1 MTTTEILSRIKILDP
16 QAERCELDGKQYIYS
31 MYSDLHGVQVKDP
44 AICAAFDKLNMQTTE
59 KSLAETNKPIGK
71 TAAAKAAAKLAARQ
85 TPDGRRITSKSN
97 GKKGGREP
105 INVLDMAAG
114 FVKHSTDQ
122 DGAGIRHFRESW
134 YSFRAGVW
142 RENPDVDFEA
152 QLTDFIQNRF
162 YLDVPRISRALL
174 GDVVLNLKSA
184 GLCHIP
190 SDRQE
195 PFYISGAGSETALF
209 NMKNGLLDRVTM
221 ELRPHTPDLFSTV
234 QLPYD
239 YRPDALCPRWEQYLQ
254 EVQAETPENIRL
266 LKLMFGL
273 CLIPETRF
281 NVAFYLYGEGGTG
294 KSVCLHVL
302 TKLIGEHNICCIPL
316 NRFGEKFGLYPLTTK
331 LVNIVGESPF
341 QTKYNELAGAENTL
355 KEITDGGI
363 IAIEQKM
370 KNPYQARVTARCIFA
385 TNNLPLFSDR
395 SNGLWDRL
403 RIISFKIRIRGTGQ
417 ENQNLR
423 YELEQELPGIFL
435 WALEGLREIQELQR
449 FPDTPDGQ
457 AIRDEHRDIC
467 DHERVF
473 LNEFYSFEIGC
484 KNETRAVYELYRI
497 WMKDNGYSG
506 MGEARFSQSVKRV
519 FPKVF
524 KQRNFTDEKVYWEN
538 LAKH

>member
-1 MTTTEILSRIKILDP
+1 MEPAPILDRIKILD
-16 QAERCELDGKQYIYS
+16 ADEGVCEFDGVKYNFS
-31 MYSDLHGVQVKDP
+31 MYSTIEGEPVRDS
-44 AICAAFDKLNMQTTE
+44 AINAAFDELNKKATE
-59 KSLAETNKPIGK
+59 KSLAEINKPIGK
-71 TAAAKAAAKLAARQ
+71 TAAAKAAAKLAAGQ
-85 TPDGRRITSKSN
+85 APDRRRITSKRN
-97 GKKGGREP
+97 GKQGGREP

-114 FVKHSTDQ
+114 FVKHCTDR

-134 YSFRAGVW
+134 YSFCAGVW
-142 RENPDVDFEA
+142 HENPDVDFEA
-152 QLTDFIQNRF
+152 QLTDYIQNRF
-162 YLDVPRISRALL
+162 YLDIPRISRALL

-195 PFYISGAGSETALF
+195 PFYISGEGSESALF
-209 NMKNGLLDRVTM
+209 NMKNGLLNRLTM
-221 ELRPHTPDLFSTV
+221 ELKPHTPDLFSTV
-234 QLPYD
+234 QLPYS
-239 YRPDALCPRWEQYLQ
+239 YRPDAICPGWDKYLQ

-266 LKLMFGL
+266 LKMMFGL

-403 RIISFKIRIRGTGQ
+403 RIISFKTRIRGTGH

-435 WALEGLREIQELQR
+435 WALEGLRELQQLQR

-457 AIRDEHRDIC
+457 AIREEHRDIC

-473 LNEFYSFEIGC
+473 LNEYYAFEIGFR
-484 KNETRAVYELYRI
+484 NETRAVYEHYRE
-497 WMKDNGYSG
+497 WMKDNGYGG

-524 KQRNFTDEKVYWEN
+524 KQRNTGDWKVYFEN
-538 LAKH
+538 MAKK